1 MRKKEVRLSLPVIPK
16 DGNEYFLNLYAY
28 TKVATD
34 LVPVHYEVAK
44 EQIKLNKGSF
54 FASLS
59 ACSGKLSYETKD
71 HVLSFQSGAVSGKI
85 DLKKECCLIIA

>member
-1 MRKKEVRLSLPVIPK
+1 MRKRGAFKPSCYPGRW
-16 DGNEYFLNLYAY
+16 NEYFLNLYAY

>member
-1 MRKKEVRLSLPVIPK
+1 MNLPVIPE

-44 EQIKLNKGSF
+44 EQIKLNKSSF
-54 FASLS
+54 FTSLPV
-59 ACSGKLSYETKD
+59 CSGKLSYETKD
-71 HVLSFQSGAVSGKI
+71 NVLSFQSGTVSGKI
-85 DLKKECCLIIA
+85 DLKKECYLIIV